1 MRLRVG
7 VVCLALGP
15 GLFMTFDGVRALAV
29 GDYLTPTTG
38 DHAGQLG
45 PWSSV
50 VSAIG
55 IAPRSTGMKVA
66 FVLFGLGWLTAAVA
80 FLRRASWSRGALA
93 AVAVATLWYLPV
105 GTLISVLVLVLVGLA
120 LPGPPSAPGRP
131 SHRRLHRRR
140 PAGDPS

>member
-1 MRLRVG
+1 MRLLRVG
-7 VVCLALGP
+7 LVCLALAP
-15 GLFMTFDGVRALAV
+15 GLFMTFDGVRALVA

-55 IAPRSTGMKVA
+55 IAPRSTGMKMA
-66 FVLFGLGWLTAAVA
+66 FVLFGLAWLTAAVA
-80 FLRRASWSRGALA
+80 FLRREPWSRGALA

-105 GTLISVLVLVLVGLA
+105 GTFVSVLVLVGLA
-120 LPGPPSAPGRP
+120 LHGTPSGRP
-131 SHRRLHRRR
+131 RHRWLHRRR
-140 PAGDPS
+140 PVGDPS